1 VVSLR
6 ARVNSNFQPSIS
18 WSEKLLLL
26 SICHFSTSVQTADLL
41 ENALK
46 SASKKLSD
54 LQICQILGNGGF
66 LERVKTL
73 PDEFSARA
81 KDKLKE
87 KLALEFYDDL
97 NELKVLCAL
106 VEVEALDFN
115 EMREILADL
124 NLEKKSLSDEARMN
138 ILLVLQIMAEEEEI
152 WDELPKMALRKWFF
166 IDFFFN
172 PFWLND
178 LELVFLVF
186 RPFNLWWEKRVG
198 VRPRR
203 QPPPEVAGGGNLS
216 GRVRGGFVHNCERR
230 SQFDFEKF

>member
-1 VVSLR
+1 M
-6 ARVNSNFQPSIS
+6 
-18 WSEKLLLL
+18 
-26 SICHFSTSVQTADLL
+26 SICHSSTSVETADLL

-73 PDEFSARA
+73 PAEFTERA

-106 VEVEALDFN
+106 LEVEALDLK

-166 IDFFFN
+166 FSKF
-172 PFWLND
+172 LQND
-178 LELVFLVF
+178 QDLVLTVF
-186 RPFNLWWEKRVG
+186 
-198 VRPRR
+198 
-203 QPPPEVAGGGNLS
+203 
-216 GRVRGGFVHNCERR
+216 
-230 SQFDFEKF
+230 